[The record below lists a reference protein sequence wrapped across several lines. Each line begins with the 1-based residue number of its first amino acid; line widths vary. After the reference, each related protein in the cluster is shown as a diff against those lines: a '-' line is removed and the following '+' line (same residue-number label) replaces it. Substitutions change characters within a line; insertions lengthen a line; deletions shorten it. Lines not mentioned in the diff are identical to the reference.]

1 MNSSTKISF
10 AHRRFH
16 ESKMIHCNVI
26 STNDS
31 FHLCCSC
38 LRIKTT
44 LSLLVLVIV
53 VQADEIA
60 SVPVKNPLPVYFEAW
75 SPAVRLQIGG
85 RGLRLA
91 VIDRQPSA
99 RFTPTG
105 TTGKSVR
112 RSGSP
117 LTTTYPGRKAKD
129 KVVTV
134 PSLTPP
140 VDVRN
145 PSNKQSASFAKL
157 MNEMHT

>member
-91 VIDRQPSA
+91 VIDRQPSGA
-99 RFTPTG
+99 LHAYWHDREERAS
-105 TTGKSVR
+105 KWISVDNDL
-112 RSGSP
+112 P
-117 LTTTYPGRKAKD
+117 WT
-129 KVVTV
+129 
-134 PSLTPP
+134 
-140 VDVRN
+140 
-145 PSNKQSASFAKL
+145 QS
-157 MNEMHT
+157 